1 MVASPDTSKAA
12 RRRQLEALRAIP
24 SAERLRIA
32 DAMSTDVRSLAE
44 AGIRRRHPDA
54 SPEQVARLMAELILG
69 RHLAAPGPAPGGGHL
84 PAR

>member
-1 MVASPDTSKAA
+1 MVASLDTSKAA
-12 RRRQLEALRAIP
+12 RRRQLEAIRAIP

-54 SPEQVARLMAELILG
+54 SPEQVAWLMAKLIVG
-69 RHLAAPGPAPGGGHL
+69 RDLATPAPGAGRT

>member
-1 MVASPDTSKAA
+1 MIASLDTSKAA

-32 DAMSTDVRSLAE
+32 DAMSSDVRSLAE
-44 AGIRRRHPDA
+44 AGIRSRHPDA
-54 SPEQVARLMAELILG
+54 SPAQVARLMAELILG
-69 RHLAAPGPAPGGGHL
+69 LDLAAHAPGAGHF

>member
-1 MVASPDTSKAA
+1 MIASLDTSNAA

-32 DAMSTDVRSLAE
+32 DAMSSDVRSLAE

-54 SPEQVARLMAELILG
+54 SPEQVARLMAELTLG
-69 RHLAAPGPAPGGGHL
+69 RDPAAHAPGAGHTS
-84 PAR
+84 AR